1 MLLEQY
7 LIVKG
12 LVQCLQVEQSMLWR
26 IFGNEAALAEKE
38 FACAAVKQIESPGPC
53 ILNETSDSVTMRL
66 DSLCVHI
73 PDGSRHLCQ
82 VVP

>member
-1 MLLEQY
+1 MRPPWLRRN
-7 LIVKG
+7 
-12 LVQCLQVEQSMLWR
+12 C
-26 IFGNEAALAEKE
+26 
-38 FACAAVKQIESPGPC
+38 ACAAVKQIESPGPC

-82 VVP
+82 VIP